1 MAEYKCIAFLH
12 NEINTEHRNF
22 KYKFAWSNDCG
33 YANGYVAIPSEH
45 PLHGCGY
52 DDFDVDI
59 HGGLTFSESAA
70 MVKTHFNP
78 NFLELCEL
86 NDIPDDYWVF
96 GFDTMHYLD
105 TLDYWSREMVIVE
118 VKKLEKFFVNYVE
131 NSDE

>member
-1 MAEYKCIAFLH
+1 MKYNKCIAFLH
-12 NEINTEHRNF
+12 NEVNTEHLNF
-22 KYKFAWSNDCG
+22 KNQFGWDNDCG
-33 YANGYVAIPSEH
+33 YANGYVAIPPEH

-59 HGGLTFSESAA
+59 HGRLTYSAPA
-70 MVKTHFNP
+70 AIVKTHFNP

-96 GFDTMHYLD
+96 GFDTMHFLD
-105 TLDYWSREMVIVE
+105 TLDYWSREMVIAE

>member
-1 MAEYKCIAFLH
+1 MKYNKCIAFLH
-12 NEINTEHRNF
+12 NEINTEHQNF
-22 KYKFAWSNDCG
+22 KYKFDWSNDCG
-33 YANGYVAIPSEH
+33 YANGYVAIPPEH
-45 PLHGCGY
+45 PLYGRRY

-70 MVKTHFNP
+70 LVKTHFNP

-96 GFDTMHYLD
+96 GFDTMHYMD
-105 TLDYWSREMVIVE
+105 TLDYWSREMVIAE

>member
-1 MAEYKCIAFLH
+1 MKYNKCIAFLH
-12 NEINTEHRNF
+12 NEINTEHLNF
-22 KYKFAWSNDCG
+22 KNQFRWSHDCG
-33 YANGYVAIPSEH
+33 YANGYVAIPPEH
-45 PLHGCGY
+45 PLHGCRY

-96 GFDTMHYLD
+96 GFDTMHYMD
-105 TLDYWSREMVIVE
+105 TLDYWSREMVIAE
-118 VKKLEKFFVNYVE
+118 VKKLEKFFANYVE